1 MRIRLSGTSGPAG
14 WPAPNCR
21 CASCNR
27 AVENRRQ
34 PLRITVDDAF
44 TLRDP
49 GVGTATPPP
58 AGYSVTDTPYGTRVE
73 GPDGGRLLYAA
84 TDAPADAPADGRG
97 HGTHEVDV
105 AIVDV
110 VASPQTIGALRRA
123 GIVGVTT
130 AVLAVGGDHRVP
142 SPPEFERR
150 ARLWAASAPSDG
162 QDLHCP
168 PASWPAARIR
178 GPHRVLIT
186 GGARS
191 GKSAEAELR
200 LLGEPE
206 VTYLATGPA
215 AEGDDDWARR
225 VDLHR
230 RRRPSWWKTE
240 ESLDAATVLERATGA
255 VLFDCVGTWLAG
267 MMERCGMW
275 RETPPTGAE
284 SALEERIDELVDAW
298 RRCSARIVAV
308 TNEVGSGV
316 VPATASGGLFR
327 DRLGRLNQRLAA
339 ESEQAALV
347 TVGRVLELP

>member
-1 MRIRLSGTSGPAG
+1 M
-14 WPAPNCR
+14 
-21 CASCNR
+21 
-27 AVENRRQ
+27 
-34 PLRITVDDAF
+34 TVDDVF

-58 AGYSVTDTPYGTRVE
+58 PGYSVTDTPYGTRVE

-84 TDAPADAPADGRG
+84 TKAPADPPDDDRAPGA
-97 HGTHEVDV
+97 HEVDV

-130 AVLAVGGDHRVP
+130 AVLAVGGDHRVH
-142 SPPEFERR
+142 SPAEFERR
-150 ARLWAASAPSDG
+150 ARLWSASSPSDG
-162 QDLHCP
+162 QELHCP
-168 PASWPAARIR
+168 PASWPTARIR

-191 GKSAEAELR
+191 GKSTEAELR

-206 VTYLATGPA
+206 VTYLATGPV
-215 AEGDDDWARR
+215 AEGDDGWARR
-225 VDLHR
+225 VDLHQ
-230 RRRPSWWKTE
+230 RRRPWWWNTE
-240 ESLDAATVLERATGA
+240 ETLEAAAVLERATGS

-275 RETPPTGAE
+275 QETPPPEAE
-284 SALEERIDELVDAW
+284 SVLDERIGELVAAW

-316 VPATASGGLFR
+316 VPATVSGGLFR

-339 ESEQAALV
+339 ESEQVALV
-347 TVGRVLELP
+347 TVGRVMELP